1 MLGVAFDAVITAQMC
16 RSYKP
21 SQNNFRMALGKLGVA
36 PEEVLHIAESRY
48 HDIAPAR
55 AMGIRSVWVNR
66 SRGRASASGSA
77 GAVPDL
83 EVHSLSEFVAA
94 VL

>member
-1 MLGVAFDAVITAQMC
+1 MC

-36 PEEVLHIAESRY
+36 PEEVVHIAESRY

-55 AMGIRSVWVNR
+55 QMGIRSVWVNR

-77 GAVPDL
+77 EAVPDL
-83 EVHSLSEFVAA
+83 EVHSLSELVAQI
-94 VL
+94 V